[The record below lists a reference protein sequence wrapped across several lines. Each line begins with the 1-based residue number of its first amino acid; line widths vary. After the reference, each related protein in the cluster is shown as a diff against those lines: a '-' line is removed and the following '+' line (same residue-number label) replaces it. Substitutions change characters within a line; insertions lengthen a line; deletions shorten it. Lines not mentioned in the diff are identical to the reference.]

1 MGVYSEKSTS
11 RGAGF
16 DNSDV
21 AYSAIGMENVIEA
34 NVNRF
39 DYLSL
44 LKHQSEGFHGEE
56 AAVTETGHVCEGRER
71 GYLIL
76 TLPSSSNSPV
86 RFGLS
91 LWPQLPPCSLILLL
105 PSLSLT

>member
-34 NVNRF
+34 IMSADEIWIPDAGWPVNKKR
-39 DYLSL
+39 
-44 LKHQSEGFHGEE
+44 
-56 AAVTETGHVCEGRER
+56 R
-71 GYLIL
+71 
-76 TLPSSSNSPV
+76 
-86 RFGLS
+86 
-91 LWPQLPPCSLILLL
+91 
-105 PSLSLT
+105 